1 MPPMAF
7 DSGGVIRVT
16 RKKSDTHRSSKGPK
30 LHPIEENGKSKFKLI
45 KRLAEEYKQQ
55 LADEE
60 IKEYKGKK

>member
-1 MPPMAF
+1 MPPMVS
-7 DSGGVIRVT
+7 DSGGAIKVT
-16 RKKSDTHRSSKGPK
+16 RKQDTHRSSKGPK

>member
-1 MPPMAF
+1 M
-7 DSGGVIRVT
+7 T

-30 LHPIEENGKSKFKLI
+30 LHPIEENGPSKFTSIRRYL
-45 KRLAEEYKQQ
+45 EEYKQQ

>member
-1 MPPMAF
+1 M
-7 DSGGVIRVT
+7 T